1 VDSICS
7 VFSSATVL
15 RCGDLHRSYPC
26 GERMVLRMVLDRR
39 QRASQC
45 KPVSTRHFRWTLLAR
60 RLLARLRRVTFARM
74 FRPWLSHTSGRELF
88 LYYQHHQLNRGLRPG
103 LEHRTGAQTLA
114 ARTLVHSAFIGAFPS
129 FHSEEAVAR
138 SRSHLGSSV
147 CSTSTLPS
155 MPSTDVAPQK
165 IDVDALKGF
174 GYEETAFTTAA
185 G

>member
-1 VDSICS
+1 MCQWPLRRLRRCRLGRFFKAAEHVDSICS

-15 RCGDLHRSYPC
+15 RCSDLHRSYPC

-103 LEHRTGAQTLA
+103 LEHRTGAKTLA
-114 ARTLVHSAFIGAFPS
+114 ARTLVHSACIGAFPS
-129 FHSEEAVAR
+129 FHSEWAVAR

-147 CSTSTLPS
+147 CSTLYIYI
-155 MPSTDVAPQK
+155 A
-165 IDVDALKGF
+165 IN
-174 GYEETAFTTAA
+174 AFH
-185 G
+185 

>member
-1 VDSICS
+1 MCQWPLRRLRRCRLGRFFKAAEHVDSICS

-15 RCGDLHRSYPC
+15 RC

-60 RLLARLRRVTFARM
+60 RLLARLRRVTVARM
-74 FRPWLSHTSGRELF
+74 FRAWLSHTSGRELF

-103 LEHRTGAQTLA
+103 LEHRTGAKTLA

-138 SRSHLGSSV
+138 S
-147 CSTSTLPS
+147 P
-155 MPSTDVAPQK
+155 
-165 IDVDALKGF
+165 
-174 GYEETAFTTAA
+174 
-185 G
+185 